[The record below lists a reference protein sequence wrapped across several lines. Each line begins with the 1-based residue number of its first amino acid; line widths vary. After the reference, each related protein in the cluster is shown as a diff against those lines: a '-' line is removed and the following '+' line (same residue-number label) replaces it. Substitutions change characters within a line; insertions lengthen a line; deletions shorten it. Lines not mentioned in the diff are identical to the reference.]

1 MGQIFPIIGQFIV
14 IYTLAPY
21 TNKDNTKFVFS
32 NGQFLL
38 FKRSVYEK
46 IGTHEAVKKEIIED
60 FHLAKLVK
68 QNGYKVRVY
77 NGLNLLKV
85 RMYRNLKEMIQGW
98 SKNLYLGLGAK
109 IYYLIIAILLLTI
122 IYLFPFITLFYSL
135 YFYYNYTNLF
145 IWSLIINIFYIFR
158 FGIIYYKLNV
168 NFNYAFQYFISII
181 LFIYLLL
188 KSYIMYKKGILWK
201 GRIYKIST

>member
-1 MGQIFPIIGQFIV
+1 
-14 IYTLAPY
+14 
-21 TNKDNTKFVFS
+21 
-32 NGQFLL
+32 
-38 FKRSVYEK
+38 
-46 IGTHEAVKKEIIED
+46 
-60 FHLAKLVK
+60 
-68 QNGYKVRVY
+68 
-77 NGLNLLKV
+77 
-85 RMYRNLKEMIQGW
+85 MYRNLKEMIQGW

-135 YFYYNYTNLF
+135 FYYNYTNLF

-188 KSYIMYKKGILWK
+188 KSYIMYKKGIIWK